1 MTWNPL
7 RFPRDRDYRRIAAV
21 LLALPHD
28 DHFGL
33 DLCRRTGVSSGA
45 VYLILGYFEREQWVE
60 SGLESDVVGRR
71 PRRWY
76 AVTGLGL
83 DPLAAILRGEME
95 VPR

>member
-1 MTWNPL
+1 MSWNPL

-33 DLCRRTGVSSGA
+33 DLCRRAGVSSGA
-45 VYLILGYFEREQWVE
+45 VYLILADLEQRQWVAADWE
-60 SGLESDVVGRR
+60 EGVEGRR
-71 PRRWY
+71 PRRHY
-76 AVTGLGL
+76 GITGKGI
-83 DPLAAILRGEME
+83 DPLTAILRGEME